1 MTSKGTVRGEMV
13 TMTTIVQVR
22 PIYKYVGGH
31 EDDIVL
37 TPPCVQ
43 WLVLAAVVMTVAAQ
57 DSREKDRRPQ
67 RRRCYTC
74 RYYLAPHAAG
84 VTRQLRRSR
93 GEKGDC
99 RDPFVPPEVPE
110 EERRR
115 QTVNTAVAEVPCST
129 GWCSKVHSVQQLAQF
144 SHRSAKAFLGHFL
157 GGPTISFCQNL
168 ILFCQKDILSGG
180 AKFSNSVLPSW
191 CSMLLCHTVLPVLK
205 LGKNC

>member
-1 MTSKGTVRGEMV
+1 MTSEGAVRGEMV

-22 PIYKYVGGH
+22 TIYKYIGGY
-31 EDDIVL
+31 EDTLTISSSLL

-43 WLVLAAVVMTVAAQ
+43 WLVLAAVVVTVAAQ
-57 DSREKDRRPQ
+57 DTREKDRRPQ

-84 VTRQLRRSR
+84 VTQQLRRSR

-129 GWCSKVHSVQQLAQF
+129 GWCSKVNSVQQLAQF
-144 SHRSAKAFLGHFL
+144 SHRSGQLL
-157 GGPTISFCQNL
+157 LRLSIYIQN
-168 ILFCQKDILSGG
+168 C
-180 AKFSNSVLPSW
+180 
-191 CSMLLCHTVLPVLK
+191 
-205 LGKNC
+205 